1 MGTKKINLKVEKFSN
16 LGSLEARITQYNL
29 PTNITTGIETPA
41 VFARTIDFKNSNNQR
56 TCVIGLCNLKVTTQS
71 ENYKVS
77 LDPLII
83 ASNDTELVFFIH
95 ENSHNEKDIYQLI
108 NNGSFDSNEAVIAN
122 FLLQIYANYRIKLS
136 HIKNQLEQLED
147 NSSYTTKNEELI
159 QLKNIKKDTVILQ
172 HTLETQHQALEHLFK
187 LEEFSD
193 NLTDQS
199 VIYNIK
205 TAERQITKLVEV
217 YRDLIDAIS
226 GLFSD
231 IMSNHLNHLMKY
243 LDSAALV
250 ISVPTLIAGFWG
262 MNTGGLPGRHS
273 EQGFW
278 SMILVSAVSAIIAWI
293 ILRFKKFND

>member
-1 MGTKKINLKVEKFSN
+1 MGSKKINLKIEKFSN
-16 LGSLEARITQYNL
+16 LQSLAARIAQYNF
-29 PTNITTGIETPA
+29 PTNITAGMETPV
-41 VFARTIDFKNSNNQR
+41 VFPRTIDFKNEDQLR
-56 TCVIGLCNLKVTTQS
+56 TCIVGLCNLKVTTQAD
-71 ENYKVS
+71 NYKVL
-77 LDPLII
+77 LDPFLI

-95 ENSHNEKDIYQLI
+95 ESSHNEKEIYELI
-108 NNGSFDSNEAVIAN
+108 NAHSYDSHEAVIAA
-122 FLLQIYANYRIKLS
+122 FLLQIYSNYRTKLS
-136 HIKNQLEQLED
+136 HIKDQLEQLEA
-147 NSSYTTKNEELI
+147 NSSQTTKNEELI
-159 QLKNIKKDTVILQ
+159 QLKNIKKDTVILE

-187 LEEFSD
+187 LDEFSK
-193 NLTDQS
+193 NLTDQT

-250 ISVPTLIAGFWG
+250 ISIPTLIAGLWG

-273 EQGFW
+273 EQGFLL
-278 SMILVSAVSAIIAWI
+278 MLLVSGVFTIVAWI